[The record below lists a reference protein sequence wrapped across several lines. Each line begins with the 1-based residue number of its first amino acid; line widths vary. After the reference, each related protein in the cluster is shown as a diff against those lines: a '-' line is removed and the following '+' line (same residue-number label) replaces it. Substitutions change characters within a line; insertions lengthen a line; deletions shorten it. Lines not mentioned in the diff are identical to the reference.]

1 MQNKMMVEK
10 AGANPAKKHN
20 CVKGFEK
27 IEHGLHGCSIKR
39 FFVHSDSTARPSR
52 YLKLAAGMPASP
64 NLDKS
69 ILV

>member
-20 CVKGFEK
+20 YVKGFEK
-27 IEHGLHGCSIKR
+27 IEHGCSIKR
-39 FFVHSDSTARPSR
+39 FFVLSDSTARPSR